1 MISFSIVSPGGS
13 VYGTYQ
19 AEEGMIWS
27 EWTDSEYN
35 TDGYR
40 LQDIVPT
47 GGNYHMLENARSPHV
62 VNGGAEGALLLNVV
76 DCCGED
82 VIIAD
87 NEYFC
92 VECEKGPGG
101 PVPKPNS

>member
-1 MISFSIVSPGGS
+1 MISFSIVSPGGD

-27 EWTDSEYN
+27 EWTNSEYN

-40 LQDIVPT
+40 LQDTVPT
-47 GGNYHMLENARSPHV
+47 GGSYDMLENARSPHV
-62 VNGGAEGALLLNVV
+62 VNGVEGALFLDVV
-76 DCCGED
+76 DCCGGD

-87 NEYFC
+87 NEYWR
-92 VECEKGPGG
+92 VACEDGPGG
-101 PVPKPNS
+101 PVLKPNS